1 MFIFLFFKSRAY
13 TWSLRL
19 GSDFSNNF
27 YKTRKLTQFCD
38 ATDGAPVELD
48 RAADSVD
55 TGSDDHDLT
64 VASLEGDVVLA
75 AVVGQVEIV
84 RRGGPLGG
92 DGINLKFGLNF
103 KTWKIVENVKLQY
116 NRTIQLLVFYN
127 FKHPV
132 AWLASSKWNDLFKKT
147 LKKLKKTFPI

>member
-1 MFIFLFFKSRAY
+1 LEPRAY
-13 TWSLRL
+13 TLSLRL

-55 TGSDDHDLT
+55 PGSNDHDLT
-64 VASLEGDVVLA
+64 IASLEGDVVLT

-92 DGINLKFGLNF
+92 DGINLKFGLNL
-103 KTWKIVENVKLQY
+103 KT
-116 NRTIQLLVFYN
+116 
-127 FKHPV
+127 
-132 AWLASSKWNDLFKKT
+132 
-147 LKKLKKTFPI
+147 